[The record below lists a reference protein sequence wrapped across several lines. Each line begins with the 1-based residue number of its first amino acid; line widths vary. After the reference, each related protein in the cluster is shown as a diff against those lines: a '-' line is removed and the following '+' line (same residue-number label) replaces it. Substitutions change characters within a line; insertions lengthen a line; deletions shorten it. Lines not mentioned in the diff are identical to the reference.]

1 MVTSLASTLGCFLV
15 SETARSSS
23 LQKKFA
29 RRMRLLFAGGSVQDV
44 GAGKNQK
51 EDSENIN
58 SPNKARDVMQG
69 LYYENPTS
77 LLQFRIHCVVGFA

>member
-1 MVTSLASTLGCFLV
+1 M
-15 SETARSSS
+15 ARSFS
-23 LQKKFA
+23 LQKNFA

-58 SPNKARDVMQG
+58 SPSKAGDVLQG
-69 LYYENPTS
+69 L
-77 LLQFRIHCVVGFA
+77 